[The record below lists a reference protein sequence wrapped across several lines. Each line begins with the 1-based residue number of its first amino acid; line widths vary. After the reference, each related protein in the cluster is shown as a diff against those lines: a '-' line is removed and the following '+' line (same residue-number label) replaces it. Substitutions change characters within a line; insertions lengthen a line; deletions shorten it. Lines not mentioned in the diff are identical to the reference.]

1 MPREIDILWVLL
13 CATLVMSMQTG
24 FCMLEAGLVRS
35 KNTINVAIK
44 NLLDFCVAGL
54 CFWAFGYALM
64 YGSSAAGWIGYDQWF
79 YAFGSEPD
87 FAPANGHGPSF
98 FIYQLMFAATAA
110 TIVSGAVAERMSFK
124 GYLYVTAFV
133 SVTVYPLSGHWIWNS
148 EGWLAQLGF
157 VDFAGSTAVHGVGGW
172 LALSAVLV
180 LGPRLGR
187 FSSTQSL
194 ASSHSLGTATFG
206 TLILFVSWLGFNGGG
221 RLALTPDV
229 PLILL
234 NTVLAGCA
242 GGLTGLFAAWKGK
255 GLPDLPDTLNGILAG
270 LVAITASCHA
280 VTPLAAVL
288 IGAMGGLVAYYATLA
303 LARFRIDDVVSASAV
318 HGAAGIWGTL
328 AVAFFGKPEL
338 LGTGLGFW
346 SQLGAQATGIA
357 AVGLWAGLGG
367 WVFLKLINRFEP
379 LRVAPDAERVGLNVA
394 EHGASTEII
403 DLLSEMGRHR
413 ERGEFTN
420 AIKFEPH
427 TEVGQ
432 IAAEYN
438 QVIAKVLDEM
448 QLRETIAER
457 FRTERETAQTAN
469 RKILSSIEYA
479 RRIQQA
485 ILPDAAARVGLFG
498 PHFVLYRPRDVVSG
512 DFFWGH
518 RVGDSR
524 FAAVVDCTGHGVP
537 GAFMSLIAHALLQR
551 IVAEEN
557 IHDPATILTRL
568 HVRVREALRQDEPD
582 HDNQDGMDV
591 ALVRIDPD
599 RVLFAGARR
608 PLYWTLPAVHSEAL
622 SEFGEIKG
630 ERVSLGGG
638 RHEKQGIALTTHA
651 LPRRPGLR
659 LYLFSDGYADQPNH
673 LRRPFDAGPLRTLLQ
688 ETASLPPRVQLAALE
703 HALDTHRGGAEQR
716 DDITVLGLALD

>member
-1 MPREIDILWVLL
+1 MSFMPREIDILWVLL

-44 NLLDFCVAGL
+44 NLLDFCVAAL

-64 YGSSAAGWIGYDQWF
+64 FGASAGGWLGTDHWL
-79 YAFGSEPD
+79 YAFAAPPD
-87 FAPANGHGPSF
+87 FTPADGHGPSF
-98 FIYQLMFAATAA
+98 FIYQLMFSATAA

-124 GYLYVTAFV
+124 GYIFVTALA
-133 SVTVYPLSGHWIWNS
+133 SSTIYPLSGHWIWNAD
-148 EGWLAQLGF
+148 GWLAQLGF

-172 LALSAVLV
+172 LALAAVLV
-180 LGPRLGR
+180 LGPRIGR
-187 FSSTQSL
+187 FSSGQSL

-206 TLILFVSWLGFNGGG
+206 TLILFVAWMGFNGGG
-221 RLALTPDV
+221 RLGLTPDV

-242 GGLTGLFAAWKGK
+242 GGLAGLFGAWKGK
-255 GLPDLPDTLNGILAG
+255 GLPDLPDTLNGILGG

-280 VTPLAAVL
+280 VTPFAAVL
-288 IGAMGGLVAYYATLA
+288 IGALGGLVAYYATLA
-303 LARFRIDDVVSASAV
+303 LAARRIDDVVSASAV

-328 AVAFFGKPEL
+328 AVALFGKPDL

-346 SQLGAQATGIA
+346 QQLGAQAIGVA
-357 AVGLWAGLGG
+357 AVALWAGLGG
-367 WVFLKLINRFEP
+367 WLLLKLINHFVP

-394 EHGASTEII
+394 EHGASTELI

-413 ERGEFTN
+413 AKGEFTRGLD
-420 AIKFEPH
+420 FEPF

-438 QVIAKVLDEM
+438 EVIAKVVDEM
-448 QLRETIAER
+448 QLREGIATR
-457 FRTERETAQTAN
+457 LRTEREAAEDAN

-479 RRIQQA
+479 RRIQSA
-485 ILPDAAARVGLFG
+485 ILPDLAARDALFG

-518 RVGDSR
+518 RAGESR
-524 FAAVVDCTGHGVP
+524 LAAVVDCTGHGVP
-537 GAFMSLIAHALLQR
+537 GAFMSLIAHSLLQQ

-557 IHDPATILTRL
+557 ILDPGAILSRL
-568 HVRVREALRQDEPD
+568 HQRVRAALRQDEAG

-608 PLYWTLPAVHSEAL
+608 PLYWTLPDDA
-622 SEFGEIKG
+622 GEIKG
-630 ERVSLGGG
+630 TRCSLGGG
-638 RHEKQGIALTTHA
+638 RHEKASIAFATHS
-651 LPRRPGLR
+651 LPRRPDLR
-659 LYLFSDGYADQPNH
+659 LYLCSDGFADQPNH
-673 LRRPFDAGPLRTLLQ
+673 LRKPFDASPLRALLR
-688 ETASLPPRVQLAALE
+688 ETANLRPRVQLAALE
-703 HALDTHRGGAEQR
+703 NALDQHRGGADQR
-716 DDITVLGLALD
+716 DDITILGLALD